1 MEQVIGNFNIF
12 ILNKINI
19 LNRIGGIKVNNKIFD
34 VTSNNL
40 SSTLYGTDE
49 DNNNKIF
56 SIDSNGKLILSPL
69 LTINVEASNLDI
81 RNLNVTRDN
90 AIITAN
96 DLDIRS
102 LDGNQ
107 DSIQIYNKS
116 YVEDFDSGTIVA
128 LGTRTFLTKDTS
140 NYSKNIYLVR
150 NTGGVAVTVTLQI
163 APSNTESYFVNS
175 GSQFDLIVGGATI
188 FNPSNTLKYAR
199 IKVSALL
206 FGSVTVNYFG
216 QS

>member
-40 SSTLYGTDE
+40 SSTL
-49 DNNNKIF
+49 
-56 SIDSNGKLILSPL
+56 NGKLILSPL